1 MLGQCTPYGFIIKL
15 VIIFSLAAVSVT
27 ITQLFTSN
35 SIISLIVFQS
45 LMVVLRISILK
56 LKIVKYN
63 NL

>member
-1 MLGQCTPYGFIIKL
+1 MLGQCASYGFIIKL
-15 VIIFSLAAVSVT
+15 VIIFSLAAVAVT